1 MDRRLAD
8 ALFVPVERWGWEP
21 VSQDVRPHPDADTPP
36 EWFEPPE
43 VLGTGIRTVS
53 GFLAK
58 GVLGLAA
65 LALGF
70 LYVNNAYPYVLIG
83 FGLFFLVLL
92 GFVGLLAWSPV
103 WWTRLRRRVARDRF
117 DAARRAWED
126 RLTAHDEDERRRV
139 EAAGS
144 WRTLAVGSPRRVFV
158 FGGTPRD
165 CWAGLVT
172 TVGSSYLGRGGVV
185 AIADFTE
192 EGVAAELAHLA
203 GQHGTPVL
211 DAARH
216 NLLGGLSVEETAE
229 LLANAVSELDRSADP
244 LEQRVLHLR
253 LLTVVL
259 EALDG
264 PTTFDRVAAGLRVLA
279 GEPGRPLS
287 AEESARLTAAVAVV
301 GAGEQARTRLARL
314 AGLLD
319 LMSPADA
326 PDAEATAV
334 LWRDTGLSVLA
345 TGDGNSDRKELLD
358 GVVFHRLLRDLR
370 HRRPD
375 LLVVAGVEAFGAR
388 SLRAATRQAQR
399 SGMTLVLLS
408 RRLDEAS
415 ESLLGDSSD
424 ATIIM
429 RPGTAADA
437 VRAADFIGREHRFVR
452 DRLTDEV
459 GRTITRGVAHTAG
472 QTEWPVRVV
481 WPGGAPGA
489 VDRWSA
495 TTALT
500 TSTSDTVSKSE
511 SDMYSHSE
519 TTSRVYEYAV
529 EPKSLQE
536 LPVTAFLLVEPT
548 TGGRRVV
555 AGDCNPGIALLDGVR

>member
-8 ALFVPVERWGWEP
+8 SLFVPVERWGWEP
-21 VSQDVRPHPDADTPP
+21 VPQDVRPHPEADTPP

-43 VLGTGIRTVS
+43 LLGTGIRRVS

-65 LALGF
+65 LVLGF
-70 LYVNNAYPYVLIG
+70 LHIGNAYPSVLIG
-83 FGLFFLVLL
+83 FGLVFLVLL

-103 WWTRLRRRVARDRF
+103 LWTHLRRRVARDRF
-117 DAARRAWED
+117 DAERHAWED
-126 RLTAHDEDERRRV
+126 RLAEHDAGERRRV

-144 WRTLAVGSPRRVFV
+144 WRTVAVGNPRRVFV

-165 CWAGLVT
+165 CWAGLLT
-172 TVGSSYLGRGGVV
+172 TVGSAYLGRRGVV

-203 GQHGTPVL
+203 GQQGIPVL
-211 DAARH
+211 DAAIPDATRPA
-216 NLLGGLSVEETAE
+216 LLGGLSVEETAE

-259 EALDG
+259 EALDEPKAFG
-264 PTTFDRVAAGLRVLA
+264 RIAAGLRVLA
-279 GEPGRPLS
+279 GEPGGPLS
-287 AEESARLTAAVAVV
+287 AEESARLTAAVTVV

-326 PDAEATAV
+326 PDAEVTAV
-334 LWRDTGLSVLA
+334 LWRDAGLSVLA
-345 TGDGNSDRKELLD
+345 TSGGNADRKELLD
-358 GVVFHRLLRDLR
+358 AVVFHRLLRDLR
-370 HRRPD
+370 HRPPD

-388 SLRAATRQAQR
+388 SLRAATRQALR

-408 RRLDEAS
+408 RRLDADS

-424 ATIIM
+424 AMIIM

-459 GRTITRGVAHTAG
+459 GRTITRGVAHTSG
-472 QTEWPVRVV
+472 EVELPVYVS

-500 TSTSDTVSKSE
+500 RSTSDTISKSE
-511 SDMYSHSE
+511 SDTCSHSE

-536 LPVTAFLLVEPT
+536 LP
-548 TGGRRVV
+548 
-555 AGDCNPGIALLDGVR
+555 